1 MFCRVEECGIRPVR
15 PRCGGSKVALLA
27 DDRRVAPL
35 CFVEACLVD
44 LKPIRLI
51 CDVGLGFARVTY
63 IPTDL
68 AGAPF
73 DLGEDFWVALHCSAL
88 VERKIWESISRS
100 TRLEYVG
107 YHQLTSLCL

>member
-73 DLGEDFWVALHCSAL
+73 DLGEDFWVALQRNTL
-88 VERKIWESISRS
+88 VE
-100 TRLEYVG
+100 
-107 YHQLTSLCL
+107 